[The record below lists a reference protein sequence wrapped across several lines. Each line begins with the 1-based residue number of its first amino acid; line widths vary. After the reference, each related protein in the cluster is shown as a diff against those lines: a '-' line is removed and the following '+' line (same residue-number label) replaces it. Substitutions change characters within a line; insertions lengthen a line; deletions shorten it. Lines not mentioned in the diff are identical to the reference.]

1 MKART
6 LRRLISIVLSV
17 FMLIACIPLNALAE
31 EVVQAP
37 PVTVSSDL
45 PEDAVI
51 KVTEKTETGND
62 VPNEQPKT
70 EVGNDV
76 PNEQPKTETGDDVP
90 NEQPKTET
98 GDDIPNEQPKTEV
111 GNDVPAEQLK
121 TEMGADV
128 PNEQPKTETGD
139 DIPNEQPKTET
150 GDDVPNEQPKTEVGN
165 DVPNE
170 QPKTEVGN
178 DVPAEQL
185 KTEMGADVPAEQ
197 LKAEAGIDNSVE
209 KQNGDDQQVEGQ
221 DEQPATNDEVIK
233 ISVTVDGV
241 TSEYEPNTKVNLG
254 TPTKENYIFIGW
266 NIKVGGG
273 TLNGNIFTVPESGEV
288 VIESMW
294 KGVEV
299 SLVIYYVDEKG
310 KTLAA
315 TDEYDLLYGDNVVV
329 SSLDGNYNLPSVV
342 GYSPIKATRRGTSDK
357 VDFNGSNDTASFVSF
372 VEGFNPIV
380 KNEVF
385 NVIYAPNE
393 FSYTV
398 KYFLE
403 NLDGSYSEDTS
414 KQVNDNG
421 IFGHTILASSY
432 NGEVFDGFTYD
443 HASADS
449 VVITEGTNTLEL
461 YYTRNSYN
469 LFYQVNESASR
480 ALSKKYGGGVTLS
493 ELGTP
498 TRVGYNFKEWRIS
511 SETGEL
517 FDASNFSMPSHDV
530 FLVATWTPGQAT
542 YTVNYWIE
550 SLESAQAWTDAHHAD
565 GVDAAPTSWTFVDS
579 VSGRTGTVESIITSD
594 MVTSS
599 VPSGFDTTHYRY
611 HSMDTNVAI
620 KPDGTTVVNV
630 FFAAKVYSYHFHKEN
645 GSDYAFTSGGKNH
658 PKGLMY
664 NKWATS
670 NMDYWPY
677 NNGNTVIAWHLNST
691 TGSIYTA
698 TTSFK
703 YDVVD
708 TIQLYYGTG
717 TSRSVV
723 YAVKQNTDGTY
734 PSNYQAAAY
743 QYVQFWGFNNCNIIM
758 RESRLP
764 VGFRYDQI
772 LSDNGWVHFEKDWVA
787 NDKGKVFYTDNGN
800 TGYVYIRIARLEYTL
815 SFSDGNQIVQNY
827 PGIRFEDKLSTK
839 QVPSIVAPSAFEDY
853 EFIGFKAEY
862 NGAIYNGTTPEEAFR
877 AFYTSVGDKMPA
889 NNVVLTA
896 VWKAPIYNVKFYTD
910 STLGYEYASESNIPK
925 GNKVSQNIAEPTRD
939 GYNFAGWWYLED
951 GVEKPYFLSMPITK
965 DMVIYAKWVPLANV
979 VTITVNHVLKN
990 QDGSESTYST
1000 ETKNGVI
1007 GSSVALS
1014 AIEIDGYWPEILA
1027 TNYTVK
1033 ATGNEYTFYYAP
1045 ATSVQYTVKYLR
1057 AGTDEEVAATDV
1069 LMSEPGTIS
1078 IVAHAK
1084 VVYGATPDFSSKT
1097 LKLTSNPENN
1107 VLIFYYEF
1115 SNEDKIS
1122 YTVEY
1127 YFENADSTYTRDDSL
1142 TTIVNDVT
1150 QWQKIN
1156 REDIDFGHF
1165 DEYVLNDT
1173 LTTSLPTYANPK
1185 GTVIRIYYDRVMH
1198 KVTYR
1203 YTTEVPT
1210 GAENA
1215 ELPAEASYKW
1225 GTTVTVAGVP
1235 TAPKGYTFV
1244 GWTMVNSDVTVANGN
1259 FEMPH
1264 EDVILEGAFVQ
1275 EDYWIEVEWT
1285 YVGGVYCGGEYKWD
1299 CDKLE
1304 YVYSSGARWKTE
1316 PSVSVTVTNYG
1327 SKSVN
1332 LNFSDNGHAWDNYLT
1347 AGIQSKTDVLDGNG
1361 SSKTLTFAGSDF
1373 AWNFDVLN
1381 ATALDAALNIAEG
1394 FKVEQNT
1401 FKLSVTAA

>member
-1 MKART
+1 
-6 LRRLISIVLSV
+6 
-17 FMLIACIPLNALAE
+17 
-31 EVVQAP
+31 
-37 PVTVSSDL
+37 
-45 PEDAVI
+45 
-51 KVTEKTETGND
+51 
-62 VPNEQPKT
+62 
-70 EVGNDV
+70 
-76 PNEQPKTETGDDVP
+76 
-90 NEQPKTET
+90 
-98 GDDIPNEQPKTEV
+98 
-111 GNDVPAEQLK
+111 
-121 TEMGADV
+121 
-128 PNEQPKTETGD
+128 
-139 DIPNEQPKTET
+139 
-150 GDDVPNEQPKTEVGN
+150 
-165 DVPNE
+165 
-170 QPKTEVGN
+170 
-178 DVPAEQL
+178 
-185 KTEMGADVPAEQ
+185 
-197 LKAEAGIDNSVE
+197 
-209 KQNGDDQQVEGQ
+209 
-221 DEQPATNDEVIK
+221 
-233 ISVTVDGV
+233 
-241 TSEYEPNTKVNLG
+241 
-254 TPTKENYIFIGW
+254 
-266 NIKVGGG
+266 
-273 TLNGNIFTVPESGEV
+273 
-288 VIESMW
+288 
-294 KGVEV
+294 
-299 SLVIYYVDEKG
+299 
-310 KTLAA
+310 
-315 TDEYDLLYGDNVVV
+315 
-329 SSLDGNYNLPSVV
+329 
-342 GYSPIKATRRGTSDK
+342 
-357 VDFNGSNDTASFVSF
+357 
-372 VEGFNPIV
+372 
-380 KNEVF
+380 
-385 NVIYAPNE
+385 
-393 FSYTV
+393 
-398 KYFLE
+398 
-403 NLDGSYSEDTS
+403 
-414 KQVNDNG
+414 
-421 IFGHTILASSY
+421 
-432 NGEVFDGFTYD
+432 
-443 HASADS
+443 
-449 VVITEGTNTLEL
+449 
-461 YYTRNSYN
+461 
-469 LFYQVNESASR
+469 
-480 ALSKKYGGGVTLS
+480 
-493 ELGTP
+493 
-498 TRVGYNFKEWRIS
+498 
-511 SETGEL
+511 
-517 FDASNFSMPSHDV
+517 
-530 FLVATWTPGQAT
+530 
-542 YTVNYWIE
+542 
-550 SLESAQAWTDAHHAD
+550 
-565 GVDAAPTSWTFVDS
+565 
-579 VSGRTGTVESIITSD
+579 
-594 MVTSS
+594 
-599 VPSGFDTTHYRY
+599 
-611 HSMDTNVAI
+611 
-620 KPDGTTVVNV
+620 
-630 FFAAKVYSYHFHKEN
+630 
-645 GSDYAFTSGGKNH
+645 
-658 PKGLMY
+658 
-664 NKWATS
+664 
-670 NMDYWPY
+670 
-677 NNGNTVIAWHLNST
+677 
-691 TGSIYTA
+691 
-698 TTSFK
+698 
-703 YDVVD
+703 
-708 TIQLYYGTG
+708 
-717 TSRSVV
+717 
-723 YAVKQNTDGTY
+723 
-734 PSNYQAAAY
+734 
-743 QYVQFWGFNNCNIIM
+743 
-758 RESRLP
+758 
-764 VGFRYDQI
+764 
-772 LSDNGWVHFEKDWVA
+772 
-787 NDKGKVFYTDNGN
+787 
-800 TGYVYIRIARLEYTL
+800 
-815 SFSDGNQIVQNY
+815 
-827 PGIRFEDKLSTK
+827 
-839 QVPSIVAPSAFEDY
+839 
-853 EFIGFKAEY
+853 
-862 NGAIYNGTTPEEAFR
+862 
-877 AFYTSVGDKMPA
+877 MPA

-910 STLGYEYASESNIPK
+910 DTLVDEYASESNIPK

-951 GVEKPYFLSMPITK
+951 GVEKPYFLSMPIIK

-1000 ETKNGVI
+1000 ETKNGVV
-1007 GSSVALS
+1007 GSSVALN

-1033 ATGNEYTFYYAP
+1033 ATGNEYTFYYSP

-1084 VVYGATPDFSSKT
+1084 IVYGATPDFSSKT

-1185 GTVIRIYYDRVMH
+1185 GTVIRIYYDRVMY

-1285 YVGGVYCGGEYKWD
+1285 YVDGVYCGGEYKWD

>member
-37 PVTVSSDL
+37 PVIVSSDL

-76 PNEQPKTETGDDVP
+76 PNEQSKTETGDDVP
-90 NEQPKTET
+90 NEQPKTEV
-98 GDDIPNEQPKTEV
+98 GNDVPNEQSKTEV
-111 GNDVPAEQLK
+111 GN
-121 TEMGADV
+121 
-128 PNEQPKTETGD
+128 
-139 DIPNEQPKTET
+139 
-150 GDDVPNEQPKTEVGN
+150 DVPNEQPKTEVGN

-178 DVPAEQL
+178 DVPNEQSKTEVGNDVPAEQL
-185 KTEMGADVPAEQ
+185 KTEMWADVPAEQ

-209 KQNGDDQQVEGQ
+209 KQNGDDQQGENQ

-357 VDFNGSNDTASFVSF
+357 VDFNGSNDTASFVNF
-372 VEGFNPIV
+372 VERFNPIV

-449 VVITEGTNTLEL
+449 IVITEGTNTLEL

-480 ALSKKYGGGVTLS
+480 ALSKKYGEGVTSS

-565 GVDAAPTSWTFVDS
+565 GVDATPTGWTFVDS
-579 VSGRTGTVESIITSD
+579 VSGRTGTVESIITSS
-594 MVTSS
+594 MVTGST
-599 VPSGFDTTHYRY
+599 PSGLDTKNYLY
-611 HSMDTNVAI
+611 NSMDENVAI
-620 KPDGTTVVNV
+620 RPDGTTVVNV
-630 FFAAKVYSYHFHKEN
+630 YYSAKVYSYHFHKN
-645 GSDYAFTSGGKNH
+645 DGSDYAFTSGGKNH
-658 PKGLMY
+658 SRGMLY

-670 NMDYWPY
+670 NVNYWPY
-677 NNGNTVIAWHLNST
+677 KDGNTTIVWKRNRT
-691 TGSIYTA
+691 SIFNA
-698 TTSFK
+698 TTSFQ
-703 YDVVD
+703 YNYGDC
-708 TIQLYYGTG
+708 LEMYYYTG
-717 TSRSVV
+717 SQVSIV
-723 YAVKQNTDGTY
+723 YAIKQNVDGTY
-734 PSNYQAAAY
+734 PSDYQAAAY
-743 QYVQFWGFNNCNIIM
+743 QYVTFNGFSSCNITM
-758 RESRLP
+758 NASRLP
-764 VGFRYDQI
+764 TGFRYDKI
-772 LSDNGWVHFEKDWVA
+772 LGENGTWLDFNTNDNA
-787 NDKGKVFYTDNGN
+787 NKGKVFGDGETL
-800 TGYVYIRIARLEYTL
+800 GYVYIKLARLEYTL
-815 SFSDGNQIVQNY
+815 SFNDGNQIVQNY

-910 STLGYEYASESNIPK
+910 DTLVDEYASESNIPK
-925 GNKVSQNIAEPTRD
+925 GNKVNQNIAEPTRD

-1084 VVYGATPDFSSKT
+1084 IVYGATPDFSSKT

-1215 ELPAEASYKW
+1215 ELPAEVSYKW

-1285 YVGGVYCGGEYKWD
+1285 YVDGVYCGGEYKWD

-1332 LNFSDNGHAWDNYLT
+1332 LDFSDNGHAWDNYLT
-1347 AGIQSKTDVLDGNG
+1347 AGIQGKTDVLDGNG

>member
-1 MKART
+1 MHFKNVSDCEKVDDILKRRHGESMKART
-6 LRRLISIVLSV
+6 LRRLISVVLSV

-51 KVTEKTETGND
+51 KVTEKTETGD
-62 VPNEQPKT
+62 DIPNEQPKT
-70 EVGNDV
+70 ETGDDV

-98 GDDIPNEQPKTEV
+98 GDDIPNEQPKTE
-111 GNDVPAEQLK
+111 
-121 TEMGADV
+121 
-128 PNEQPKTETGD
+128 
-139 DIPNEQPKTET
+139 T
-150 GDDVPNEQPKTEVGN
+150 GDDVPNEQPKTETGN

-170 QPKTEVGN
+170 QPKTE
-178 DVPAEQL
+178 
-185 KTEMGADVPAEQ
+185 T
-197 LKAEAGIDNSVE
+197 GIENSVE
-209 KQNGDDQQVEGQ
+209 NQNDDDQQGENQ

-241 TSEYEPNTKVNLG
+241 TSEYEPNTEVNLG

-315 TDEYDLLYGDNVVV
+315 TDEYDLLYGDNVEV

-342 GYSPIKATRRGTSDK
+342 GYSPIKATRRGTSNK
-357 VDFNGSNDTASFVSF
+357 VDFNGSNDTASFVNF

-480 ALSKKYGGGVTLS
+480 ALSKKYGEGVTLS

-579 VSGRTGTVESIITSD
+579 VSGRTGTVESIITSS
-594 MVTSS
+594 MVTGST
-599 VPSGFDTTHYRY
+599 PSGLDTKNYLY
-611 HSMDTNVAI
+611 NSMDENVAI
-620 KPDGTTVVNV
+620 RPDGTTVVNV
-630 FFAAKVYSYHFHKEN
+630 YYSAKVYSYHFHKN
-645 GSDYAFTSGGKNH
+645 DGSDYAFTSGGKNH
-658 PKGLMY
+658 SRGMLY

-670 NMDYWPY
+670 NVNYWPY
-677 NNGNTVIAWHLNST
+677 KDGNTTIVWKRNRT
-691 TGSIYTA
+691 SIFNA
-698 TTSFK
+698 TTSFQ
-703 YDVVD
+703 YNYGDC
-708 TIQLYYGTG
+708 LEMYYYTG
-717 TSRSVV
+717 SQVSIV
-723 YAVKQNTDGTY
+723 YAIKQNVDGTY
-734 PSNYQAAAY
+734 PSDYQAAAY
-743 QYVQFWGFNNCNIIM
+743 QYVTFNGFSSCNITM
-758 RESRLP
+758 NASRLP
-764 VGFRYDQI
+764 TGFRYDKI
-772 LSDNGWVHFEKDWVA
+772 LGENGTWLDFNTNDNA
-787 NDKGKVFYTDNGN
+787 NKGKVFGDGETL
-800 TGYVYIRIARLEYTL
+800 GYVYIKLARLEYTL
-815 SFSDGNQIVQNY
+815 SFNDGNQIVQNY

-910 STLGYEYASESNIPK
+910 DTLVDEYASESNIPK

-990 QDGSESTYST
+990 QDGSETTYST
-1000 ETKNGVI
+1000 ETKNGVV

-1033 ATGNEYTFYYAP
+1033 ATGNEYTFYYTP

-1084 VVYGATPDFSSKT
+1084 IVYGATPDFSSKT

-1142 TTIVNDVT
+1142 TTVVNDVT

-1185 GTVIRIYYDRVMH
+1185 GTVIRIYYDRVTC

-1235 TAPKGYTFV
+1235 IAPKGYTFV

-1259 FEMPH
+1259 FEMPR

-1285 YVGGVYCGGEYKWD
+1285 YVDGVYCGGEYKWD

>member
-1 MKART
+1 MHFKNVSDCEKVDDILKRRYGESMKART

-76 PNEQPKTETGDDVP
+76 P
-90 NEQPKTET
+90 
-98 GDDIPNEQPKTEV
+98 
-111 GNDVPAEQLK
+111 AEQLK
-121 TEMGADV
+121 TE
-128 PNEQPKTETGD
+128 
-139 DIPNEQPKTET
+139 I
-150 GDDVPNEQPKTEVGN
+150 
-165 DVPNE
+165 
-170 QPKTEVGN
+170 
-178 DVPAEQL
+178 
-185 KTEMGADVPAEQ
+185 GADVPAEQ

-221 DEQPATNDEVIK
+221 DEQPAANDEVIK

-357 VDFNGSNDTASFVSF
+357 VDFNGSNDTASFVNF

-432 NGEVFDGFTYD
+432 NDEVFDGFTYD

-449 VVITEGTNTLEL
+449 IVITEGTNTLEL

-480 ALSKKYGGGVTLS
+480 ALSKKYGEGVTLS

-498 TRVGYNFKEWRIS
+498 TRVGYNFKEWRIT

-565 GVDAAPTSWTFVDS
+565 GVDATPTGWTFVDS
-579 VSGRTGTVESIITSD
+579 VSGRTGTVESIITSS
-594 MVTSS
+594 MVTGST
-599 VPSGFDTTHYRY
+599 PSGLDTKNYLY
-611 HSMDTNVAI
+611 NSMDENVAI

-630 FFAAKVYSYHFHKEN
+630 YYSAKVYSYHFHKN
-645 GSDYAFTSGGKNH
+645 DGSDYAFTSGGKNH
-658 PKGLMY
+658 SRGMLY

-670 NMDYWPY
+670 NVNYWPY
-677 NNGNTVIAWHLNST
+677 KDGNTTIVWKRNRT
-691 TGSIYTA
+691 SIFNA
-698 TTSFK
+698 TTSFQ
-703 YDVVD
+703 YNYGDC
-708 TIQLYYGTG
+708 LEMYYYTG
-717 TSRSVV
+717 SQVSIV
-723 YAVKQNTDGTY
+723 YAIKQNVDGTY
-734 PSNYQAAAY
+734 PSDYQAAAY
-743 QYVQFWGFNNCNIIM
+743 QYVTFNGFSSCNITM
-758 RESRLP
+758 NASRLP
-764 VGFRYDQI
+764 TGFRYDKI
-772 LSDNGWVHFEKDWVA
+772 LGENGTWLDFNTNDNA
-787 NDKGKVFYTDNGN
+787 NKGKVFGDGETL
-800 TGYVYIRIARLEYTL
+800 GYVYIKLARLEYTL

-979 VTITVNHVLKN
+979 LTITVNHVLKN

-1185 GTVIRIYYDRVMH
+1185 GTVIRIYYDRVTY

-1210 GAENA
+1210 GAESA

>member
-1 MKART
+1 MNAKT

-51 KVTEKTETGND
+51 KVTEKETEEKEETS
-62 VPNEQPKT
+62 VEQPKT
-70 EVGNDV
+70 EAGNDV
-76 PNEQPKTETGDDVP
+76 SGEAVKAEAGNAVLDEATKVEAGNDVSDEATKAEAG
-90 NEQPKTET
+90 NAVLDEATKV
-98 GDDIPNEQPKTEV
+98 EV
-111 GNDVPAEQLK
+111 GNDVSDEATK
-121 TEMGADV
+121 A
-128 PNEQPKTETGD
+128 
-139 DIPNEQPKTET
+139 
-150 GDDVPNEQPKTEVGN
+150 EVGN
-165 DVPNE
+165 AVLDE
-170 QPKTEVGN
+170 ATKAEVGN
-178 DVPAEQL
+178 AVLDEATKV
-185 KTEMGADVPAEQ
+185 
-197 LKAEAGIDNSVE
+197 EAGIDNSVE
-209 KQNGDDQQVEGQ
+209 NQNGDDQQGENQ
-221 DEQPATNDEVIK
+221 DEQPAANDEVVK

-315 TDEYDLLYGDNVVV
+315 TDEYDLLYGDNVEV
-329 SSLDGNYNLPSVV
+329 SSLDGNYKLPSVV
-342 GYSPIKATRRGTSDK
+342 GYSPIKAVRRGTSDK
-357 VDFNGSNDTASFVSF
+357 VDFNGSNDTASFVNF

-414 KQVNDNG
+414 KQVSDKG
-421 IFGHTILASSY
+421 IFGHTISVSSY
-432 NGEVFDGFTYD
+432 NGEVFDGFTYN

-480 ALSKKYGGGVTLS
+480 ALSKKYGEGVTLS

-565 GVDAAPTSWTFVDS
+565 GVDATPTGWTFVDS
-579 VSGRTGTVESIITSD
+579 VSGRTGTVESIITSS
-594 MVTSS
+594 MVTGST
-599 VPSGFDTTHYRY
+599 PSGLDTKNYLY
-611 HSMDTNVAI
+611 NSMDENVAI

-630 FFAAKVYSYHFHKEN
+630 YYSAKVYSYHFHKN
-645 GSDYAFTSGGKNH
+645 DGSDYAFTSGGKNH
-658 PKGLMY
+658 PSGMLY

-670 NMDYWPY
+670 NVNYWPY
-677 NNGNTVIAWHLNST
+677 KDGNTTIVWKRNRT
-691 TGSIYTA
+691 SIFNA
-698 TTSFK
+698 TTSFQ
-703 YDVVD
+703 YNYGDC
-708 TIQLYYGTG
+708 LEMYYYTG
-717 TSRSVV
+717 SQVSIV
-723 YAVKQNTDGTY
+723 YAIKQNVDGTY
-734 PSNYQAAAY
+734 PSDYQAAAY
-743 QYVQFWGFNNCNIIM
+743 QYVTFNGFSSCNITM
-758 RESRLP
+758 NASRLP
-764 VGFRYDQI
+764 TGFRYDKI
-772 LSDNGWVHFEKDWVA
+772 LGENGTWLDFNTNDNA
-787 NDKGKVFYTDNGN
+787 NKGKVFGNGE
-800 TGYVYIRIARLEYTL
+800 TLGYVYIKLARLEYTL

-862 NGAIYNGTTPEEAFR
+862 NGAIYNGATPEEAFR
-877 AFYTSVGDKMPA
+877 AFYTAVGDKMPA

-910 STLGYEYASESNIPK
+910 DTLVDEYASESNIPK

-990 QDGSESTYST
+990 QDGSETTYST
-1000 ETKNGVI
+1000 ETKNGVV

-1033 ATGNEYTFYYAP
+1033 ATGNEYTFYYTP

-1084 VVYGATPDFSSKT
+1084 IVYGATPDFSSKT

-1185 GTVIRIYYDRVMH
+1185 GTVIRIYYDRVMY

-1285 YVGGVYCGGEYKWD
+1285 YVDGVYCGGEYKWN

>member
-1 MKART
+1 MKTRT

-62 VPNEQPKT
+62 VPNEQSKT
-70 EVGNDV
+70 ETGNDV
-76 PNEQPKTETGDDVP
+76 PNEQSKTETGDDVP
-90 NEQPKTET
+90 NEQSKTET
-98 GDDIPNEQPKTEV
+98 GDDVPNEQSKTEV

-121 TEMGADV
+121 TE
-128 PNEQPKTETGD
+128 TGD
-139 DIPNEQPKTET
+139 N
-150 GDDVPNEQPKTEVGN
+150 
-165 DVPNE
+165 VPNE

-449 VVITEGTNTLEL
+449 IVITEGTNTLEL

-480 ALSKKYGGGVTLS
+480 ALSKKYGEGVTLS

-498 TRVGYNFKEWRIS
+498 TRVGYNFKEWRIT

-565 GVDAAPTSWTFVDS
+565 GVDATPTGWTFVDS
-579 VSGRTGTVESIITSD
+579 VSGRTGTVESIITSS
-594 MVTSS
+594 MVTGST
-599 VPSGFDTTHYRY
+599 PSGLETNHYRY
-611 HSMDTNVAI
+611 HSMDENVTI
-620 KPDGTTVVNV
+620 KPDGTTIVNV
-630 FFAAKVYSYHFHKEN
+630 YYSAKVYSYHFHKKD

-658 PKGLMY
+658 PNGMMY

-670 NMDYWPY
+670 NLDYWPY
-677 NNGNTVIAWHLNST
+677 KNGNEVNVWHKDSVE
-691 TGSIYTA
+691 GSIFTA
-698 TTSFK
+698 TNAFK
-703 YDVVD
+703 YDYGD
-708 TIQLYYGTG
+708 RIELYRAKGNLK
-717 TSRSVV
+717 SII
-723 YAVKQNTDGTY
+723 YAVKQNIDGSY
-734 PSNYQAAAY
+734 PSNHVAAAY
-743 QYVQFWGFNNCNIIM
+743 QYAEFYGFNSCDIKMN
-758 RESRLP
+758 ESRLP
-764 VGFRYDQI
+764 IGFRYDKI
-772 LSDNGWVHFEKDWVA
+772 LGNNGWVNFNAGDNA
-787 NDKGKVFYTDNGN
+787 AAKGKVFYTGTNN
-800 TGYVYIRIARLEYTL
+800 STGYVYIKIARLKYTL

-910 STLGYEYASESNIPK
+910 DTLVDEYASESNIPK

-1084 VVYGATPDFSSKT
+1084 IVYGATPDFSSKT

-1285 YVGGVYCGGEYKWD
+1285 YVDGVYCGGKYKWD

-1332 LNFSDNGHAWDNYLT
+1332 LDFSDNGHAWDNYLT

-1381 ATALDAALNIAEG
+1381 AIALDAALNITEG

>member
-1 MKART
+1 MHFKNVSDCEKVDDILKRRHGESMKART
-6 LRRLISIVLSV
+6 LRRLISVVLSV

-51 KVTEKTETGND
+51 KVTEKTETGD
-62 VPNEQPKT
+62 DIPNEQPKT
-70 EVGNDV
+70 ETGDDV

-98 GDDIPNEQPKTEV
+98 GDDIPNEQPKTE
-111 GNDVPAEQLK
+111 
-121 TEMGADV
+121 
-128 PNEQPKTETGD
+128 
-139 DIPNEQPKTET
+139 T
-150 GDDVPNEQPKTEVGN
+150 GDDVPNEQPKTE
-165 DVPNE
+165 
-170 QPKTEVGN
+170 T
-178 DVPAEQL
+178 
-185 KTEMGADVPAEQ
+185 
-197 LKAEAGIDNSVE
+197 GIENSVE
-209 KQNGDDQQVEGQ
+209 NQNDDDQQGENQ

-241 TSEYEPNTKVNLG
+241 TSEYEPNTEVNLG

-315 TDEYDLLYGDNVVV
+315 TDEYDLLYGDNVEV

-342 GYSPIKATRRGTSDK
+342 GYSPIKATRRGTSNK
-357 VDFNGSNDTASFVSF
+357 VDFNGSNDTASFVNF

-449 VVITEGTNTLEL
+449 IVITEGTNTLEL

-480 ALSKKYGGGVTLS
+480 ALSKKYGEGVTLS

-565 GVDAAPTSWTFVDS
+565 GVDATPTGWTFVDS
-579 VSGRTGTVESIITSD
+579 VSGRTGTVESIITSS
-594 MVTSS
+594 MVTGST
-599 VPSGFDTTHYRY
+599 PSGLDTKNYLY
-611 HSMDTNVAI
+611 NSMDENVAI
-620 KPDGTTVVNV
+620 RPDGTTVVNV
-630 FFAAKVYSYHFHKEN
+630 YYSAKVYSYHFHKN
-645 GSDYAFTSGGKNH
+645 DGSDYAFTSGGKNH
-658 PKGLMY
+658 SRGMLY

-670 NMDYWPY
+670 NVNYWPY
-677 NNGNTVIAWHLNST
+677 KDGNTTIVWKRNRT
-691 TGSIYTA
+691 SIFNA
-698 TTSFK
+698 TTSFQ
-703 YDVVD
+703 YNYGDC
-708 TIQLYYGTG
+708 LEMYYYTG
-717 TSRSVV
+717 SQVSIV
-723 YAVKQNTDGTY
+723 YAIKQNVDGTY
-734 PSNYQAAAY
+734 PSDYQAAAY
-743 QYVQFWGFNNCNIIM
+743 QYVTFNGFSSCNITM
-758 RESRLP
+758 NASRLP
-764 VGFRYDQI
+764 TGFRYDKI
-772 LSDNGWVHFEKDWVA
+772 LGENGTWLDFNTNDNA
-787 NDKGKVFYTDNGN
+787 NKGKVFGDGETL
-800 TGYVYIRIARLEYTL
+800 GYVYIKLARLEYTL
-815 SFSDGNQIVQNY
+815 SFNDGNQIVQNY

-910 STLGYEYASESNIPK
+910 DTLVDEYASESNIPK

-990 QDGSESTYST
+990 QDGSETTYST
-1000 ETKNGVI
+1000 ETKNGVV

-1084 VVYGATPDFSSKT
+1084 IVYGATPDFSSKT

-1185 GTVIRIYYDRVMH
+1185 GTVIRIYYDRVTY

-1285 YVGGVYCGGEYKWD
+1285 YVDGVYCGGKYKWD

>member
-1 MKART
+1 MHFKNVTDCEKVDDILKRRHGESMKART
-6 LRRLISIVLSV
+6 FRRLISIVLSV

-45 PEDAVI
+45 PEDAVV
-51 KVTEKTETGND
+51 KVTE
-62 VPNEQPKT
+62 
-70 EVGNDV
+70 
-76 PNEQPKTETGDDVP
+76 
-90 NEQPKTET
+90 KTET

-128 PNEQPKTETGD
+128 P
-139 DIPNEQPKTET
+139 
-150 GDDVPNEQPKTEVGN
+150 V
-165 DVPNE
+165 
-170 QPKTEVGN
+170 
-178 DVPAEQL
+178 
-185 KTEMGADVPAEQ
+185 EQ

-357 VDFNGSNDTASFVSF
+357 VDFNGSNDTASFVNF

-414 KQVNDNG
+414 KLVNDNG

-449 VVITEGTNTLEL
+449 IVITEETNTLEL

-480 ALSKKYGGGVTLS
+480 ALSKKYGEGVNLS

-498 TRVGYNFKEWRIS
+498 TRVGYNFKEWRIT

-565 GVDAAPTSWTFVDS
+565 GVDATPTGWTFVDS
-579 VSGRTGTVESIITSD
+579 VSGRTGTVESIITSS
-594 MVTSS
+594 MVTGST
-599 VPSGFDTTHYRY
+599 PSGLETNHYRY
-611 HSMDTNVAI
+611 HSMDENVTI
-620 KPDGTTVVNV
+620 KPDGTTIVNV
-630 FFAAKVYSYHFHKEN
+630 YYSAKVYSYHFHKEN

-658 PKGLMY
+658 PNGMMY

-670 NMDYWPY
+670 NLDYWPY
-677 NNGNTVIAWHLNST
+677 KNGNEVNVWHKDSA
-691 TGSIYTA
+691 TGSIFTA
-698 TTSFK
+698 TNAFK
-703 YDVVD
+703 YDYGD
-708 TIQLYYGTG
+708 RIELYWAKGNLK
-717 TSRSVV
+717 SII
-723 YAVKQNTDGTY
+723 YAVKQNIDGSY
-734 PSNYQAAAY
+734 PSNHVAAAY
-743 QYVQFWGFNNCNIIM
+743 QYAEFYGFNSCDIKMN
-758 RESRLP
+758 ESRLP
-764 VGFRYDQI
+764 IGFRYDKI
-772 LSDNGWVHFEKDWVA
+772 LGNNGWVNFNAGDNA
-787 NDKGKVFYTDNGN
+787 AAKGKVFYTGTNN
-800 TGYVYIRIARLEYTL
+800 STGYVYIKIARLKYTL

-910 STLGYEYASESNIPK
+910 DTLVDEYASESNIPK

-1084 VVYGATPDFSSKT
+1084 IVYGATPDFSSKT

-1401 FKLSVTAA
+1401 FKLSVTAV

>member
-1 MKART
+1 MHFKNVSDCEKVDDILKRRHGESMKART

-76 PNEQPKTETGDDVP
+76 PAEQPKTE
-90 NEQPKTET
+90 
-98 GDDIPNEQPKTEV
+98 
-111 GNDVPAEQLK
+111 
-121 TEMGADV
+121 MGA
-128 PNEQPKTETGD
+128 G
-139 DIPNEQPKTET
+139 
-150 GDDVPNEQPKTEVGN
+150 
-165 DVPNE
+165 
-170 QPKTEVGN
+170 
-178 DVPAEQL
+178 
-185 KTEMGADVPAEQ
+185 VPAEQ

-221 DEQPATNDEVIK
+221 DEQPAANDEVIK

-357 VDFNGSNDTASFVSF
+357 VDFNGSNDTASFINF

-480 ALSKKYGGGVTLS
+480 ALSKKYGEGVTLS

-498 TRVGYNFKEWRIS
+498 TRVGYNFKEWRIT

-565 GVDAAPTSWTFVDS
+565 GVDATPTGWTFVDS
-579 VSGRTGTVESIITSD
+579 VSGRTGTVESIITSS
-594 MVTSS
+594 MVTGST
-599 VPSGFDTTHYRY
+599 PSGLDTKNYLY
-611 HSMDTNVAI
+611 NSMDENVTI

-630 FFAAKVYSYHFHKEN
+630 YYSAKVYSYHFHKEN

-658 PKGLMY
+658 SRGMLY

-670 NMDYWPY
+670 NVNYWPY
-677 NNGNTVIAWHLNST
+677 KDGNTTIVWKRNRT
-691 TGSIYTA
+691 SIFNA
-698 TTSFK
+698 TTSFQ
-703 YDVVD
+703 YNYGDC
-708 TIQLYYGTG
+708 LEMYYGMG
-717 TSRSVV
+717 SQVSIV
-723 YAVKQNTDGTY
+723 YAIKQNVDGTY
-734 PSNYQAAAY
+734 PSDYQAAAY
-743 QYVQFWGFNNCNIIM
+743 QYVTFNGFSTCNITM
-758 RESRLP
+758 NASRLP
-764 VGFRYDQI
+764 TGFRYDKI
-772 LSDNGWVHFEKDWVA
+772 LGENGTWLDFNTNDNA
-787 NDKGKVFYTDNGN
+787 NKGKVFGDGETL
-800 TGYVYIRIARLEYTL
+800 GYVYIKLARLEYTL

-862 NGAIYNGTTPEEAFR
+862 NGAIYNGATPEEAFR
-877 AFYTSVGDKMPA
+877 AFYTAVGDKMPA

-910 STLGYEYASESNIPK
+910 DTLVDEYASESNIPK

-1084 VVYGATPDFSSKT
+1084 IVYGATPDFSSKT

-1185 GTVIRIYYDRVMH
+1185 GTVIRIYYDRVTY

-1210 GAENA
+1210 GAESA

-1264 EDVILEGAFVQ
+1264 EDVILDGAFVQ

-1285 YVGGVYCGGEYKWD
+1285 YVDGVYCGGEYKWD

-1327 SKSVN
+1327 SKSVS
-1332 LNFSDNGHAWDNYLT
+1332 LDFSDNGHAWDNYLT

>member
-51 KVTEKTETGND
+51 KVTEKTETGDDVPGEQPKTETGDDVPGEQPKTETGDD

-76 PNEQPKTETGDDVP
+76 PNEQS
-90 NEQPKTET
+90 
-98 GDDIPNEQPKTEV
+98 
-111 GNDVPAEQLK
+111 
-121 TEMGADV
+121 
-128 PNEQPKTETGD
+128 
-139 DIPNEQPKTET
+139 
-150 GDDVPNEQPKTEVGN
+150 KTEVGN

-185 KTEMGADVPAEQ
+185 KTEMWADVPAEQ

-209 KQNGDDQQVEGQ
+209 KQNGDDQQGENQ

-357 VDFNGSNDTASFVSF
+357 VDFNGSNDTASFVNF

-449 VVITEGTNTLEL
+449 IVITEGTNTLEL

-480 ALSKKYGGGVTLS
+480 ALSKKYGEGVTSS

-565 GVDAAPTSWTFVDS
+565 GVDAMPTGWTFVDS
-579 VSGRTGTVESIITSD
+579 VSGRTGTVESIITSS
-594 MVTSS
+594 MVTGST
-599 VPSGFDTTHYRY
+599 PSGLDTKNYLY
-611 HSMDTNVAI
+611 NSMDENVAI
-620 KPDGTTVVNV
+620 RPDGTTVVNV
-630 FFAAKVYSYHFHKEN
+630 YYSAKVYSYHFHKN
-645 GSDYAFTSGGKNH
+645 DGSDYAFTSGGKNH
-658 PKGLMY
+658 SRGMLY

-670 NMDYWPY
+670 NVNYWPY
-677 NNGNTVIAWHLNST
+677 KDGNTTIVWKRNRT
-691 TGSIYTA
+691 SIFNA
-698 TTSFK
+698 TTSFQ
-703 YDVVD
+703 YNYGDC
-708 TIQLYYGTG
+708 LEMYYYTG
-717 TSRSVV
+717 SQVSIV
-723 YAVKQNTDGTY
+723 YAIKQNVDGTY
-734 PSNYQAAAY
+734 PSDYQAAAY
-743 QYVQFWGFNNCNIIM
+743 QYVTFNGFSSCNITM
-758 RESRLP
+758 NASRLP
-764 VGFRYDQI
+764 TGFRYDKI
-772 LSDNGWVHFEKDWVA
+772 LGENGTWLDFNTNDNA
-787 NDKGKVFYTDNGN
+787 NKGKVFGDGETL
-800 TGYVYIRIARLEYTL
+800 GYVYIKLARLEYTL
-815 SFSDGNQIVQNY
+815 SFNDGNQIVQNY

-910 STLGYEYASESNIPK
+910 DTLVDEYASESNIPK

-990 QDGSESTYST
+990 QDGSETTYST
-1000 ETKNGVI
+1000 ETKNGVV

-1215 ELPAEASYKW
+1215 ELPAEVSYKW

-1285 YVGGVYCGGEYKWD
+1285 YVDGVYCGGEYKWD

-1332 LNFSDNGHAWDNYLT
+1332 LDFSDNGHAWDNYLT
-1347 AGIQSKTDVLDGNG
+1347 AGIQGKTDVLDGNG

>member
-1 MKART
+1 MHFKNVSDCEKVDDILKRRHGESMKART

-51 KVTEKTETGND
+51 KVTEKTETGDD
-62 VPNEQPKT
+62 VPGEQPKTETGADVPGEQPKT

-76 PNEQPKTETGDDVP
+76 PVEQPKTETGI
-90 NEQPKTET
+90 EKTVE
-98 GDDIPNEQPKTEV
+98 NQ
-111 GNDVPAEQLK
+111 ND
-121 TEMGADV
+121 
-128 PNEQPKTETGD
+128 
-139 DIPNEQPKTET
+139 
-150 GDDVPNEQPKTEVGN
+150 
-165 DVPNE
+165 
-170 QPKTEVGN
+170 
-178 DVPAEQL
+178 
-185 KTEMGADVPAEQ
+185 
-197 LKAEAGIDNSVE
+197 
-209 KQNGDDQQVEGQ
+209 DDQQGENQ

-357 VDFNGSNDTASFVSF
+357 VDFNGSNDTASFVNF

-480 ALSKKYGGGVTLS
+480 ALSKKYGEGVTLS

-565 GVDAAPTSWTFVDS
+565 GVDATPTGWTFVDS
-579 VSGRTGTVESIITSD
+579 VSGRTGTVESIITSS
-594 MVTSS
+594 MVTGST
-599 VPSGFDTTHYRY
+599 PSGLDTKNYLY
-611 HSMDTNVAI
+611 NSMDENVAI
-620 KPDGTTVVNV
+620 RPDGTTVVNV
-630 FFAAKVYSYHFHKEN
+630 YYSAKVYSYHFHKN
-645 GSDYAFTSGGKNH
+645 DGSDYAFTSGGKNH
-658 PKGLMY
+658 SRGMLY

-670 NMDYWPY
+670 NVNYWPY
-677 NNGNTVIAWHLNST
+677 KDGNTTIVWKRNRT
-691 TGSIYTA
+691 SIFNA
-698 TTSFK
+698 TTSFQ
-703 YDVVD
+703 YNYGDC
-708 TIQLYYGTG
+708 LEMYYYTG
-717 TSRSVV
+717 SQVSIV
-723 YAVKQNTDGTY
+723 YAIKQNVDGTY
-734 PSNYQAAAY
+734 PSDYQAAAY
-743 QYVQFWGFNNCNIIM
+743 QYVTFNGFSSCNITM
-758 RESRLP
+758 NASRLP
-764 VGFRYDQI
+764 TGFRYDKI
-772 LSDNGWVHFEKDWVA
+772 LGENGTWLDFNTNDNA
-787 NDKGKVFYTDNGN
+787 SKGKVFGDGETL
-800 TGYVYIRIARLEYTL
+800 GYVYIKLARLEYTL
-815 SFSDGNQIVQNY
+815 SFNDGNQIVQNY

-910 STLGYEYASESNIPK
+910 DTLVDEYASESNIPK

-951 GVEKPYFLSMPITK
+951 GVEKPYFLSMPIIK

-990 QDGSESTYST
+990 QDGSETTYST
-1000 ETKNGVI
+1000 ESKNGVV

-1027 TNYTVK
+1027 TNYTIK
-1033 ATGNEYTFYYAP
+1033 ATGNEYTFYYSP

-1084 VVYGATPDFSSKT
+1084 IVYGATPDFSSKT

-1185 GTVIRIYYDRVMH
+1185 GTVIRIYYDRVMY

-1285 YVGGVYCGGEYKWD
+1285 YVDGVYCGGEYKWD

-1332 LNFSDNGHAWDNYLT
+1332 LDFGDNGHAWDNYLT

>member
-1 MKART
+1 MHLRNVSDCKKMNDNFTRRHGDFMNTRT
-6 LRRLISIVLSV
+6 LKRWISVFLSI
-17 FMLIACIPLNALAE
+17 FMLITCVPFNGFAE
-31 EVVQAP
+31 EFVEP
-37 PVTVSSDL
+37 PVAVSSDL
-45 PEDAVI
+45 PEDAIVSVSEKNVDENDDEPI
-51 KVTEKTETGND
+51 EERKMDVDNNDDSLEEQKNDPESTTPTEESKTEAESNAPTEESKTETESNA
-62 VPNEQPKT
+62 PAE
-70 EVGNDV
+70 ES
-76 PNEQPKTETGDDVP
+76 KTETVSNAP
-90 NEQPKTET
+90 TE
-98 GDDIPNEQPKTEV
+98 ES
-111 GNDVPAEQLK
+111 
-121 TEMGADV
+121 
-128 PNEQPKTETGD
+128 
-139 DIPNEQPKTET
+139 
-150 GDDVPNEQPKTEVGN
+150 
-165 DVPNE
+165 
-170 QPKTEVGN
+170 
-178 DVPAEQL
+178 
-185 KTEMGADVPAEQ
+185 
-197 LKAEAGIDNSVE
+197 KAETEGNVSKEEPNTGVESNTSDENQNVNALQNENHNVQSV
-209 KQNGDDQQVEGQ
+209 
-221 DEQPATNDEVIK
+221 ANDTVVK

-241 TSEYEPNTKVNLG
+241 TSEYEPNTQIDLG

-273 TLNGNIFTVPESGEV
+273 TLNGNIFTIPENGEV

-299 SLVIYYVDEKG
+299 SLVIYYVNENG
-310 KTLAA
+310 KTLSA
-315 TDEYDLLYGDNVVV
+315 TDEYDLLYGDNVEI
-329 SSLDGNYNLPSVV
+329 SSLDGNYKLPSVV
-342 GYSPIKATRRGTSDK
+342 GYSPIKVVRRGTSDK
-357 VDFNGSNDTASFVSF
+357 LDFDGSDDTVNFVNF

-393 FSYTV
+393 FSYTI
-398 KYFLE
+398 KYFFE

-414 KQVNDNG
+414 KQVTDNG
-421 IFGHTILASSY
+421 IFGHTISASSY
-432 NGEVFDGFTYD
+432 SSEVFNGFTYD

-449 VVITEGTNTLEL
+449 VVITEETNTLEL
-461 YYTRNSYN
+461 YYNRNSYN
-469 LFYQVNESASR
+469 LFYQVNESASK
-480 ALSKKYGGGVTLS
+480 ALLKRYCETVTLS

-517 FDASNFSMPSHDV
+517 FDATNFSMPSHDV

-565 GVDAAPTSWTFVDS
+565 GIDATPTSWTFVDS
-579 VSGRTGTVESIITSD
+579 VSGKTGTVESIITSS
-594 MVTSS
+594 MVTDSTPSS
-599 VPSGFDTTHYRY
+599 LDTKNYLY
-611 HSMDTNVAI
+611 NSMDENVAI

-630 FFAAKVYSYHFHKEN
+630 YYSAKVYSYHFHQDD
-645 GSDYAFTSGGKNH
+645 GSDYAFTSDGKNH
-658 PKGLMY
+658 PNGMLY

-670 NMDYWPY
+670 NVNYWPY
-677 NNGNTVIAWHLNST
+677 KDGDT
-691 TGSIYTA
+691 TIVWKRNRSSIFNA
-698 TTSFK
+698 TTSFQ
-703 YDVVD
+703 YNYGDC
-708 TIQLYYGTG
+708 LEMYYSTG
-717 TSRSVV
+717 SQVSIV
-723 YAVKQNTDGTY
+723 YAVKQNVDGTY
-734 PSNYQAAAY
+734 PSDYQTAAY
-743 QYVQFWGFNNCNIIM
+743 QYVTFTGFSSCDITMNA
-758 RESRLP
+758 SRLP
-764 VGFRYDQI
+764 TGFRYDKV
-772 LSDNGWVHFEKDWVA
+772 LGENDTWLDFTTNDNA
-787 NDKGKVFYTDNGN
+787 NMGKVFGDGETL
-800 TGYVYIRIARLEYTL
+800 GYVYIKLARLVYTL
-815 SFSDGNQIVQNY
+815 SFSDGNQIVQSY
-827 PGIRFEDKLSTK
+827 SSIRFEDKLSTK

-862 NGAIYNGTTPEEAFR
+862 NGAIYNGATPEEAFK

-896 VWKAPIYNVKFYTD
+896 VWKAPIYNVKFFTD
-910 STLGYEYASESNIPK
+910 DTLGNEYASESNIPK
-925 GNKVSQNIAEPTRD
+925 GNKVSQNIVEPTRD
-939 GYNFAGWWYLED
+939 GYSFAGWWYLED

-965 DMVIYAKWVPLANV
+965 DMAIYAKWVPLANV
-979 VTITVNHVLKN
+979 VTVTVNHVLKN

-1000 ETKNGVI
+1000 ETKTCVV

-1014 AIEIDGYWPEILA
+1014 AIDIDGYWPEILA

-1033 ATGNEYTFYYAP
+1033 ATGNEYTFYYTP

-1069 LMSEPGTIS
+1069 LMSEPGTMS
-1078 IVAHAK
+1078 IVEHAK
-1084 VVYGATPDFSSKT
+1084 IVYGATPDFSSKT

-1127 YFENADSTYTRDDSL
+1127 YFENADSTYIRDDSL

-1156 REDIDFGHF
+1156 REDIDFGYF

-1185 GTVIRIYYDRVMH
+1185 GTVIRIYYDRAMY

-1225 GTTVTVAGVP
+1225 GTTLTVAGVP

-1259 FEMPH
+1259 FEMPR

-1285 YVGGVYCGGEYKWD
+1285 YVDGVYCGGEYKWD

-1332 LNFSDNGHAWDNYLT
+1332 LDFSDNGHAWDNYLT
-1347 AGIQSKTDVLDGNG
+1347 TGIQSKTDVLEGNG

-1381 ATALDAALNIAEG
+1381 ATALDATLNVAEG
-1394 FKVEQNT
+1394 FKIEQNT
-1401 FKLSVTAA
+1401 FKLSVTVA

>member
-1 MKART
+1 MHLKNVSNCKKMDDIFVRRHGGFMNART
-6 LRRLISIVLSV
+6 LKRWISVFLSI

-37 PVTVSSDL
+37 PVTVSSEL

-51 KVTEKTETGND
+51 KVTEKKTEEGND
-62 VPNEQPKT
+62 VPTEEPKV
-70 EVGNDV
+70 EEGNDV
-76 PNEQPKTETGDDVP
+76 PTEEPKVE
-90 NEQPKTET
+90 E
-98 GDDIPNEQPKTEV
+98 
-111 GNDVPAEQLK
+111 GNDVP
-121 TEMGADV
+121 TE
-128 PNEQPKTETGD
+128 EPKVETG
-139 DIPNEQPKTET
+139 
-150 GDDVPNEQPKTEVGN
+150 V
-165 DVPNE
+165 
-170 QPKTEVGN
+170 
-178 DVPAEQL
+178 
-185 KTEMGADVPAEQ
+185 
-197 LKAEAGIDNSVE
+197 DNSVE
-209 KQNGDDQQVEGQ
+209 NQNSDDQQTEAK
-221 DEQPATNDEVIK
+221 DEQPAANDEVVK

-241 TSEYEPNTKVNLG
+241 TSEYEPGSKVNLG
-254 TPTKENYIFIGW
+254 NPTKENYIFIGW

-294 KGVEV
+294 RGIEV
-299 SLVIYYVDEKG
+299 SLVIYYVDERG

-315 TDEYDLLYGDNVVV
+315 TDEYDLLYGDNVEV
-329 SSLDGNYNLPSVV
+329 SSLDGNYKLPSVT
-342 GYSPIKATRRGTSDK
+342 GYSPIKATRRGTSDQ
-357 VDFNGSNDTASFVSF
+357 VDFDGSNDTASFVNF

-398 KYFLE
+398 KYYTE
-403 NLDGSYSEDTS
+403 NLDGSYSES
-414 KQVNDNG
+414 KQVSDNG
-421 IFGHTILASSY
+421 IFGHTISASSY

-449 VVITEGTNTLEL
+449 IVITEGTNTLEL

-480 ALSKKYGGGVTLS
+480 ALSKKYGEGVTLS

-498 TRVGYNFKEWRIS
+498 TRVGYTFKEWRIS

-630 FFAAKVYSYHFHKEN
+630 FFAAKVYSYHFRKAN

-658 PKGLMY
+658 PNGMMY

-862 NGAIYNGTTPEEAFR
+862 NGAIYNGATPEEAFK

-896 VWKAPIYNVKFYTD
+896 VWKAPIYNVKFFTD
-910 STLGYEYASESNIPK
+910 DTLGNEYASESNIPK
-925 GNKVSQNIAEPTRD
+925 GNKVSQDIAEPTRD
-939 GYNFAGWWYLED
+939 GYSFAGWWYLED

-990 QDGSESTYST
+990 QDGSETTYST
-1000 ETKNGVI
+1000 ETKNGVV

-1033 ATGNEYTFYYAP
+1033 ATGNEYTFYYTP

-1084 VVYGATPDFSSKT
+1084 IVYGATPDFSSKT

-1142 TTIVNDVT
+1142 TTTVNDVT

-1156 REDIDFGHF
+1156 REDIDFGYF

-1185 GTVIRIYYDRVMH
+1185 GTVIRIYYDRVMY

-1244 GWTMVNSDVTVANGN
+1244 GWTMVNSDVVANGN
-1259 FEMPH
+1259 FEMPR

-1285 YVGGVYCGGEYKWD
+1285 YVDGVYCGGEYKWD

-1332 LNFSDNGHAWDNYLT
+1332 LDFSDNGHAWDNYLT

-1394 FKVEQNT
+1394 FKVERNT

>member
-1 MKART
+1 MHFKKVTDCEKVDDILKRRHGESMKTRT

-51 KVTEKTETGND
+51 KVTEKTETGDD
-62 VPNEQPKT
+62 VPNEQSKT
-70 EVGNDV
+70 ETGDDV
-76 PNEQPKTETGDDVP
+76 PNEQSKTETGDDVP

-98 GDDIPNEQPKTEV
+98 GDNVPNEQSKTEV
-111 GNDVPAEQLK
+111 GNDVP
-121 TEMGADV
+121 V
-128 PNEQPKTETGD
+128 EQPKTETG
-139 DIPNEQPKTET
+139 IEKTVE
-150 GDDVPNEQPKTEVGN
+150 NQN
-165 DVPNE
+165 D
-170 QPKTEVGN
+170 
-178 DVPAEQL
+178 
-185 KTEMGADVPAEQ
+185 
-197 LKAEAGIDNSVE
+197 
-209 KQNGDDQQVEGQ
+209 DDQQGENQ

-357 VDFNGSNDTASFVSF
+357 VDFNGSNDTASFVNF

-480 ALSKKYGGGVTLS
+480 ALSKKYGEGVNLS

-498 TRVGYNFKEWRIS
+498 TRVGYNFKEWRIT

-565 GVDAAPTSWTFVDS
+565 GIDATPTGWTFVDS
-579 VSGRTGTVESIITSD
+579 VSGRTGTVESIITSS
-594 MVTSS
+594 MVTGST
-599 VPSGFDTTHYRY
+599 PSGLETNHYRY
-611 HSMDTNVAI
+611 HSMDENVTI
-620 KPDGTTVVNV
+620 KPDGTTIVNV
-630 FFAAKVYSYHFHKEN
+630 YYSARVYSYHFHKEN

-670 NMDYWPY
+670 NLDYWPY
-677 NNGNTVIAWHLNST
+677 KNGNEVNVWHKDSA
-691 TGSIYTA
+691 TGSIFTA
-698 TTSFK
+698 TNAFK
-703 YDVVD
+703 YDYGD
-708 TIQLYYGTG
+708 RIELYWAKGNLK
-717 TSRSVV
+717 SII
-723 YAVKQNTDGTY
+723 YAVKQNIDGSY
-734 PSNYQAAAY
+734 PSNHVVAAY
-743 QYVQFWGFNNCNIIM
+743 QYAEFYGFNSCDIKMN
-758 RESRLP
+758 ESRLP
-764 VGFRYDQI
+764 IGFRYDKI
-772 LSDNGWVHFEKDWVA
+772 LGNNGWVNFNAGDNA
-787 NDKGKVFYTDNGN
+787 AAKGKVFYTGTNN
-800 TGYVYIRIARLEYTL
+800 STGYVYIKIARLKYTL

-910 STLGYEYASESNIPK
+910 DTLVDEYASESNIPK

-1000 ETKNGVI
+1000 ETKNGVV

-1027 TNYTVK
+1027 TNYIVK
-1033 ATGNEYTFYYAP
+1033 ATGNEYTFYYTP

-1084 VVYGATPDFSSKT
+1084 IVYGATPDFSSKT

-1185 GTVIRIYYDRVMH
+1185 GTVIRIYYDRVMY

-1285 YVGGVYCGGEYKWD
+1285 YVDGVYCGGEYKWD

-1332 LNFSDNGHAWDNYLT
+1332 LDFSDNGHAWDNYLT

>member
-1 MKART
+1 MHFKNVSDCEKVDDILKRRHGESMKART

-51 KVTEKTETGND
+51 KVTEKTETGDD
-62 VPNEQPKT
+62 VP
-70 EVGNDV
+70 G
-76 PNEQPKTETGDDVP
+76 EQPKTETGADVP
-90 NEQPKTET
+90 GEQPKTET
-98 GDDIPNEQPKTEV
+98 G
-111 GNDVPAEQLK
+111 
-121 TEMGADV
+121 ADV
-128 PNEQPKTETGD
+128 PG
-139 DIPNEQPKTET
+139 
-150 GDDVPNEQPKTEVGN
+150 
-165 DVPNE
+165 E

-241 TSEYEPNTKVNLG
+241 ISEYEPNTKVNLG

-357 VDFNGSNDTASFVSF
+357 VDFNGSNDTASFVNF

-480 ALSKKYGGGVTLS
+480 ALSKKYGEGVTLS

-565 GVDAAPTSWTFVDS
+565 GVDATPTGWTFVDS
-579 VSGRTGTVESIITSD
+579 VSGRTGTVESIITSS
-594 MVTSS
+594 MVTGST
-599 VPSGFDTTHYRY
+599 PSGLDTKNYLY
-611 HSMDTNVAI
+611 NSMDENVAI
-620 KPDGTTVVNV
+620 RPDGTTVVNV
-630 FFAAKVYSYHFHKEN
+630 YYSAKVYSYHFHKN
-645 GSDYAFTSGGKNH
+645 DGSDYAFTSGGKNH
-658 PKGLMY
+658 SRGMLY

-670 NMDYWPY
+670 NVNYWPY
-677 NNGNTVIAWHLNST
+677 KDGNTTIVWKRNRT
-691 TGSIYTA
+691 SIFNA
-698 TTSFK
+698 TTSFQ
-703 YDVVD
+703 YNYGDC
-708 TIQLYYGTG
+708 LEMYYYTG
-717 TSRSVV
+717 SQVSIV
-723 YAVKQNTDGTY
+723 YAIKQNVDGTY
-734 PSNYQAAAY
+734 PSDYQAAAY
-743 QYVQFWGFNNCNIIM
+743 QYVTFNGFSSCNITM
-758 RESRLP
+758 NASRLP
-764 VGFRYDQI
+764 TGFRYDKI
-772 LSDNGWVHFEKDWVA
+772 LGENGTWLDFNTNDNA
-787 NDKGKVFYTDNGN
+787 SKGKVFGDGETL
-800 TGYVYIRIARLEYTL
+800 GYVYIKLARLEYTL
-815 SFSDGNQIVQNY
+815 SFNDGNQIVQNY

-910 STLGYEYASESNIPK
+910 DTLVDEYASESNIPK

-1000 ETKNGVI
+1000 ETKNGVV

-1033 ATGNEYTFYYAP
+1033 ATGNEYTFYYTP

-1084 VVYGATPDFSSKT
+1084 IVYGATPDFSSKT

-1185 GTVIRIYYDRVMH
+1185 GTVIRIYYDRVMY

-1285 YVGGVYCGGEYKWD
+1285 YVDGVYCGGKYKWD

>member
-1 MKART
+1 MHFKNVSDCEKVDDILKRRHGESMKART

-70 EVGNDV
+70 EVGND
-76 PNEQPKTETGDDVP
+76 
-90 NEQPKTET
+90 
-98 GDDIPNEQPKTEV
+98 
-111 GNDVPAEQLK
+111 A
-121 TEMGADV
+121 
-128 PNEQPKTETGD
+128 
-139 DIPNEQPKTET
+139 
-150 GDDVPNEQPKTEVGN
+150 
-165 DVPNE
+165 PNE

-357 VDFNGSNDTASFVSF
+357 VDFNGSNDTASFVNF

-449 VVITEGTNTLEL
+449 IVITEGTNTLEL

-480 ALSKKYGGGVTLS
+480 ALSKKYGEGVTLS

-565 GVDAAPTSWTFVDS
+565 GVDAAPTGWTFVDS
-579 VSGRTGTVESIITSD
+579 VSGRTGTVESIITSS
-594 MVTSS
+594 MVTGST
-599 VPSGFDTTHYRY
+599 PSGLDTKNYLY
-611 HSMDTNVAI
+611 NSMDENVAI
-620 KPDGTTVVNV
+620 RPDGTTVVNV
-630 FFAAKVYSYHFHKEN
+630 YYSAKVYSYHFHKN
-645 GSDYAFTSGGKNH
+645 DGSDYAFTSGGKNH
-658 PKGLMY
+658 SRGMLY

-670 NMDYWPY
+670 NVNYWPY
-677 NNGNTVIAWHLNST
+677 KDGNTTIVWKRNRT
-691 TGSIYTA
+691 SIFNA
-698 TTSFK
+698 TTSFQ
-703 YDVVD
+703 YNYGDC
-708 TIQLYYGTG
+708 LEMYYYTG
-717 TSRSVV
+717 SQVSIV
-723 YAVKQNTDGTY
+723 YAIKQNVDGTY
-734 PSNYQAAAY
+734 PSDYQAAAY
-743 QYVQFWGFNNCNIIM
+743 QYVTFNGFSSCNITM
-758 RESRLP
+758 NASRLP
-764 VGFRYDQI
+764 TGFRYDKI
-772 LSDNGWVHFEKDWVA
+772 LGENGTWLDFNTNDNA
-787 NDKGKVFYTDNGN
+787 SKGKVFGDGETL
-800 TGYVYIRIARLEYTL
+800 GYVYIKLARLEYTL
-815 SFSDGNQIVQNY
+815 SFNDGNQIVQNY

-910 STLGYEYASESNIPK
+910 DTLVDEYASESNIPK

-951 GVEKPYFLSMPITK
+951 GVEKPYFLSMPIIK

-990 QDGSESTYST
+990 QDGSETTYST
-1000 ETKNGVI
+1000 ETKNGVV

-1033 ATGNEYTFYYAP
+1033 ATGNEYTFYYSP
-1045 ATSVQYTVKYLR
+1045 VTSVQYTVKYLR

-1084 VVYGATPDFSSKT
+1084 IVYGATPDFSSKT

-1185 GTVIRIYYDRVMH
+1185 GTVIRIYYDRVMY

-1285 YVGGVYCGGEYKWD
+1285 YVDGVYCGGEYKWD

-1332 LNFSDNGHAWDNYLT
+1332 LDFGDNGHAWDNYLT

>member
-6 LRRLISIVLSV
+6 FRRLISIVLSV

-45 PEDAVI
+45 PEDAVV
-51 KVTEKTETGND
+51 KVTE
-62 VPNEQPKT
+62 
-70 EVGNDV
+70 
-76 PNEQPKTETGDDVP
+76 
-90 NEQPKTET
+90 KTET

-128 PNEQPKTETGD
+128 P
-139 DIPNEQPKTET
+139 
-150 GDDVPNEQPKTEVGN
+150 V
-165 DVPNE
+165 
-170 QPKTEVGN
+170 
-178 DVPAEQL
+178 
-185 KTEMGADVPAEQ
+185 EQ

-357 VDFNGSNDTASFVSF
+357 VDFNGSNDTASFVNF

-414 KQVNDNG
+414 KLVNDNG

-449 VVITEGTNTLEL
+449 IVITEETNTLEL

-480 ALSKKYGGGVTLS
+480 ALSKKYGEGVNLS

-498 TRVGYNFKEWRIS
+498 TRVGYNFKEWRIT

-565 GVDAAPTSWTFVDS
+565 GVDATPTGWTFVDS
-579 VSGRTGTVESIITSD
+579 VSGRTGTVESIITSS
-594 MVTSS
+594 MVTGST
-599 VPSGFDTTHYRY
+599 PSGLETNHYRY
-611 HSMDTNVAI
+611 HSMDENVTI
-620 KPDGTTVVNV
+620 KPDGTTIVNV
-630 FFAAKVYSYHFHKEN
+630 YYSAKVYSYHFHKEN

-658 PKGLMY
+658 PNGMMY

-670 NMDYWPY
+670 NLDYWPY
-677 NNGNTVIAWHLNST
+677 KNGNEVNVWHKDSA
-691 TGSIYTA
+691 TGSIFTA
-698 TTSFK
+698 TNAFK
-703 YDVVD
+703 YDYGD
-708 TIQLYYGTG
+708 RIELYWAKGNLK
-717 TSRSVV
+717 SII
-723 YAVKQNTDGTY
+723 YAVKQNIDGSY
-734 PSNYQAAAY
+734 PSNHVAAAY
-743 QYVQFWGFNNCNIIM
+743 QYAEFYGFNSCDIKMN
-758 RESRLP
+758 ESRLP
-764 VGFRYDQI
+764 IGFRYDKI
-772 LSDNGWVHFEKDWVA
+772 LGNNGWVNFNAGDNA
-787 NDKGKVFYTDNGN
+787 AAKGKVFYTGTNN
-800 TGYVYIRIARLEYTL
+800 STGYVYIKIARLKYTL

-910 STLGYEYASESNIPK
+910 DTLVDEYASESNIPK

-1084 VVYGATPDFSSKT
+1084 IVYGATPDFSSKT

-1401 FKLSVTAA
+1401 FKLSVTAV

>member
-51 KVTEKTETGND
+51 KVTEKTETGDDVPGEQPKTETGDDVPGEQPKTETGDDVPGEQPKTETGDD

-76 PNEQPKTETGDDVP
+76 PNEQS
-90 NEQPKTET
+90 
-98 GDDIPNEQPKTEV
+98 
-111 GNDVPAEQLK
+111 
-121 TEMGADV
+121 
-128 PNEQPKTETGD
+128 
-139 DIPNEQPKTET
+139 
-150 GDDVPNEQPKTEVGN
+150 KTEVGN

-185 KTEMGADVPAEQ
+185 KTEMWADVPAEQ

-209 KQNGDDQQVEGQ
+209 KQNGDDQQGENQ

-357 VDFNGSNDTASFVSF
+357 VDFNGSNDTASFVNF

-449 VVITEGTNTLEL
+449 IVITEGTNTLEL

-480 ALSKKYGGGVTLS
+480 ALSKKYGEGVTSS

-565 GVDAAPTSWTFVDS
+565 GVDAMPTGWTFVDS
-579 VSGRTGTVESIITSD
+579 VSGRTGTVESIITSS
-594 MVTSS
+594 MVTGST
-599 VPSGFDTTHYRY
+599 PSGLDTKNYLY
-611 HSMDTNVAI
+611 NSMDENVAI
-620 KPDGTTVVNV
+620 RPDGTTVVNV
-630 FFAAKVYSYHFHKEN
+630 YYSAKVYSYHFHKN
-645 GSDYAFTSGGKNH
+645 DGSDYAFTSGGKNH
-658 PKGLMY
+658 SRGMLY

-670 NMDYWPY
+670 NVNYWPY
-677 NNGNTVIAWHLNST
+677 KDGNTTIVWKRNRT
-691 TGSIYTA
+691 SIFNA
-698 TTSFK
+698 TTSFQ
-703 YDVVD
+703 YNYGDC
-708 TIQLYYGTG
+708 LEMYYYTG
-717 TSRSVV
+717 SQVSIV
-723 YAVKQNTDGTY
+723 YAIKQNVDGTY
-734 PSNYQAAAY
+734 PSDYQAAAY
-743 QYVQFWGFNNCNIIM
+743 QYVTFNGFSSCNITM
-758 RESRLP
+758 NASRLP
-764 VGFRYDQI
+764 TGFRYDKI
-772 LSDNGWVHFEKDWVA
+772 LGENGTWLDFNTNDNA
-787 NDKGKVFYTDNGN
+787 NKGKVFGDGETL
-800 TGYVYIRIARLEYTL
+800 GYVYIKLARLEYTL
-815 SFSDGNQIVQNY
+815 SFNDGNQIVQNY

-910 STLGYEYASESNIPK
+910 DTLVDEYASESNIPK

-990 QDGSESTYST
+990 QDGSETTYST
-1000 ETKNGVI
+1000 ETKNGVV

-1215 ELPAEASYKW
+1215 ELPAEVSYKW

-1285 YVGGVYCGGEYKWD
+1285 YVDGVYCGGEYKWD

-1332 LNFSDNGHAWDNYLT
+1332 LDFSDNGHAWDNYLT
-1347 AGIQSKTDVLDGNG
+1347 AGIQGKTDVLDGNG

>member
-1 MKART
+1 MKTRT

-62 VPNEQPKT
+62 VPGEQPKT
-70 EVGNDV
+70 ETGDDV
-76 PNEQPKTETGDDVP
+76 PNEQSKTETGDDVPNEQSKTETEDDVPNEQSKTETGDDVPNEQSKTETGDDVP

-98 GDDIPNEQPKTEV
+98 GDNVPNEQSKTEV
-111 GNDVPAEQLK
+111 GNDVP
-121 TEMGADV
+121 V
-128 PNEQPKTETGD
+128 EQPKTETG
-139 DIPNEQPKTET
+139 IEKTVE
-150 GDDVPNEQPKTEVGN
+150 NQN
-165 DVPNE
+165 D
-170 QPKTEVGN
+170 
-178 DVPAEQL
+178 
-185 KTEMGADVPAEQ
+185 
-197 LKAEAGIDNSVE
+197 
-209 KQNGDDQQVEGQ
+209 DDQQDENQ

-241 TSEYEPNTKVNLG
+241 ISEYEPNTKVNLG

-357 VDFNGSNDTASFVSF
+357 VDFNGSNDTASFVNF

-480 ALSKKYGGGVTLS
+480 ALSKKYGEGVTLS

-565 GVDAAPTSWTFVDS
+565 GIDATPTGWTFVDS
-579 VSGRTGTVESIITSD
+579 VSGRTGTVESIITSS
-594 MVTSS
+594 MVTGST
-599 VPSGFDTTHYRY
+599 PSGLETNHYRY
-611 HSMDTNVAI
+611 HSMDENVTI
-620 KPDGTTVVNV
+620 KPDGTTIVNV
-630 FFAAKVYSYHFHKEN
+630 YYSAKVYSYHFHKEN

-658 PKGLMY
+658 PNGMMY

-670 NMDYWPY
+670 NLDYWPY
-677 NNGNTVIAWHLNST
+677 KNGNEVNVWHKDSA
-691 TGSIYTA
+691 TGSIFTA
-698 TTSFK
+698 TNAFK
-703 YDVVD
+703 YDYGD
-708 TIQLYYGTG
+708 RIELYRAKGNRK
-717 TSRSVV
+717 SII
-723 YAVKQNTDGTY
+723 YAVKQNIDGSY
-734 PSNYQAAAY
+734 PSNHVAAAY
-743 QYVQFWGFNNCNIIM
+743 QYAEFYGFNSCDIKMN
-758 RESRLP
+758 ESRLP
-764 VGFRYDQI
+764 IGFRYDKI
-772 LSDNGWVHFEKDWVA
+772 LGNNGWVNFNAGDNA
-787 NDKGKVFYTDNGN
+787 AAKGKVFYTGTNN
-800 TGYVYIRIARLEYTL
+800 STGYVYIKIARLKYTL
-815 SFSDGNQIVQNY
+815 SFNDGNQIVQNY

-910 STLGYEYASESNIPK
+910 DTLVDEYASESNIPK

-951 GVEKPYFLSMPITK
+951 GVEKPYFLSMPIIK

-1084 VVYGATPDFSSKT
+1084 IVYGATPDFSSKT

-1127 YFENADSTYTRDDSL
+1127 YFENADSTYTCDDSL

-1285 YVGGVYCGGEYKWD
+1285 YVDGVYCGGKYKWD

-1332 LNFSDNGHAWDNYLT
+1332 LDFSDNGHAWDNYLT